1 MALRA
6 AFLTP
11 MLLPQSGHVARLRT
25 SFSYI
30 PDSPLLALRPHRNHA
45 LSRRTLIRAT
55 SSPTSTTKSSQA
67 TAADG
72 SCNQLRYAPD
82 PNETLPALPAALDM
96 TYDMP
101 PRYDP
106 QSVEQALY
114 AWWESSGLFRPS
126 RPNGLSPFVVCMPPP
141 NVTGVLHMGHAM
153 FATIEDI
160 LTRFH
165 RMQGRPS
172 LWLPGT
178 DHAGIATQLVVEKS
192 LASEGISRFDLG
204 REEFVRRVWQWK
216 QEKGGYITQQMRR
229 LGASCDWDRER
240 FTLEPHMS
248 SAVAEAFKRLY
259 DAGLIYRGEYMVNW
273 SPNLRTAVS
282 DLEVEFS
289 EESGKLYFFKYPLA
303 DSSEFLPIATT
314 RPETILGD
322 TAVCVN
328 PNDDRFKQF
337 IGRKVRVPILGREI
351 DVIADD
357 YVDMEFGTGALKVTP
372 GHDHNDYE
380 IGKRHQ
386 LEIINIM
393 NKDAS
398 INKNGGPFEGMDRF
412 EARKALWDAIENE
425 GLAIKV
431 EDYVNRVPRS
441 QRGGEIIEPLV
452 STQWFIKMESL
463 AKEAVQAVR
472 DGRLSIVPQR
482 FEKVYF
488 NWLEDIRDWCISR
501 QLWWG
506 HRIPV
511 WYVANR
517 NDEFVVAKDEE
528 EAYRMVRE
536 KYPGEDVVL
545 SQENDVLDTW
555 FSSGLWPFS
564 TMGWPEGNALDL
576 EEFFPGSVLETGYDI
591 LFFWVARMVMLS
603 IWLTGKVPF
612 HTVYLH
618 GLVRDKEGRKMSKS
632 LGNVIDPIDTIEQYG
647 TDALR
652 YTLVTGSTPGQDI
665 PLSNE
670 KVEANRNFAN
680 KLWNASR
687 YIAGNLRGLCDEER
701 QTLAQAALN
710 GPENQGVHLPL
721 PERYIIARLHILV
734 NSVSKGLESLSFGDA
749 GRLIQEFLWDEF
761 ADWYVEIS
769 KTRLYSNDENA
780 KRCARWTLVYVMDT
794 CLRLLHPF
802 MPYVTEAIW
811 HRFPRDRSPEKSLIM
826 GTWPKGGDVDE
837 EVLLRFDKLQSLVR
851 CIRNARAEYQ
861 VEAAK
866 KIPLTVRASEDT
878 AKDIDAEKATLFLLT
893 KVDPGQ
899 FAVEIVDKQ
908 SMSEDEGQESD
919 QALRLIV
926 ADGVEAVIPL
936 RSMVDFDK
944 ERQRLEKQMTKV
956 QKDLDGLTK
965 RLNAPGFEVKAPAAV
980 VAKTKQSA
988 GELDAQLTS
997 LANRLAEIDK
1007 MSNE

>member
-1 MALRA
+1 MAFRA
-6 AFLTP
+6 AFLSP
-11 MLLPQSGHVARLRT
+11 ALQPQTGNIVRLRT
-25 SFSYI
+25 PLRCI
-30 PDSPLLALRPHRNHA
+30 PSSPLLPSRQRFNLV
-45 LSRRTLIRAT
+45 LSKHTTIQAT
-55 SSPTSTTKSSQA
+55 ASSTSTTKSPWSA
-67 TAADG
+67 TAGDG
-72 SCNQLRYAPD
+72 GNQSRYAPD
-82 PNETLPALPAALDM
+82 SGEALPALPAALD
-96 TYDMP
+96 TGHEMP
-101 PRYDP
+101 TRYDP

-126 RPNGLSPFVVCMPPP
+126 RPNGSPPFVVCMPPP

-165 RMQGRPS
+165 RMRGRPS

-192 LASEGISRFDLG
+192 LASEGISRLDLG
-204 REEFVRRVWQWK
+204 REEFERRVWQWK
-216 QEKGGYITQQMRR
+216 REKGGYITQQMRR
-229 LGASCDWDRER
+229 LGASCDWERER

-248 SAVAEAFKRLY
+248 GAVAEAFKRLY
-259 DAGLIYRGEYMVNW
+259 NAGLIYRGEYMVNW
-273 SPNLRTAVS
+273 SPNLQTAVS

-289 EESGKLYFFKYPLA
+289 EEKGKLYFFKYPLA

-322 TAVCVN
+322 TAVCVHPEDN
-328 PNDDRFKQF
+328 RFKQF
-337 IGRKVRVPILGREI
+337 IGRRARVPILGREI
-351 DVIADD
+351 DIIADE

-398 INKNGGPFEGMDRF
+398 INENGGPFQGMERF
-412 EARKALWDAIENE
+412 EARKALWHAIENE

-431 EDYVNRVPRS
+431 EDHVNRVPRS

-452 STQWFIKMESL
+452 STQWFIKMEGL
-463 AKEAVQAVR
+463 AKDAVQAVR
-472 DGRLSIVPQR
+472 DGRINIVPQR

-488 NWLEDIRDWCISR
+488 NWLDDIRDWCISR

-511 WYVANR
+511 WYISNR
-517 NDEFVVAKDEE
+517 SDKFVVARDEE
-528 EAYRMVRE
+528 EAYHVARE
-536 KYPGEDVVL
+536 KYPGEDIQL
-545 SQENDVLDTW
+545 FQENDVLDTW

-564 TMGWPEGNALDL
+564 TMGWPEGSALDL
-576 EEFFPGSVLETGYDI
+576 KEFFPGSVLETGYDI

-603 IWLTGKVPF
+603 LWLTGKVPF

-618 GLVRDKEGRKMSKS
+618 GLVRDREGRKMSKS
-632 LGNVIDPIDTIEQYG
+632 LGNVIDPIDAIEQYG

-687 YIAGNLRGLCDEER
+687 YIVGNLNGLSTEER
-701 QTLAQAALN
+701 QALAQAALN
-710 GPENQGVHLPL
+710 GPVNRGTHLPL
-721 PERYIIARLHILV
+721 PERFIITKLHILV
-734 NSVSKGLESLSFGDA
+734 ESVSTGLESLSFGDA

-769 KTRLYSNDENA
+769 KTRLYSNDEDA
-780 KRCARWTLVYVMDT
+780 KKCARWTLVYVMDT

-811 HRFPRDRSPEKSLIM
+811 HRFPRDGSPESCLIKAS
-826 GTWPKGGDVDE
+826 WPKGGDVDE
-837 EVLLRFDKLQSLVR
+837 EVLRRFDRLQALVR
-851 CIRNARAEYQ
+851 RIRNARAEYQ
-861 VEAAK
+861 VEPAK
-866 KIPLTVRASEDT
+866 KIPLTVRADKDT
-878 AKDIDAEKATLFLLT
+878 AKDIEIEKATLFLLT
-893 KVDPGQ
+893 KVDPDE
-899 FAVEIVDKQ
+899 FTVEVVDKQ
-908 SMSEDEGQESD
+908 SLSEKEGQGAD
-919 QALRLIV
+919 QALHLIV
-926 ADGVEAVIPL
+926 ADGVEAVIPM
-936 RSMVDFDK
+936 RSMVDFEK
-944 ERQRLEKQMTKV
+944 ERQRLEKQMVKV

-965 RLNAPGFEVKAPAAV
+965 RLSAPGFEEKAPAAV

-988 GELDAQLTS
+988 GELDAQLSS

-1007 MSNE
+1007 VSNE

>member
-1 MALRA
+1 MVLRA
-6 AFLTP
+6 AFLSP
-11 MLLPQSGHVARLRT
+11 AFLPHTGSVVRLRT
-25 SFSYI
+25 AISYI
-30 PDSPLLALRPHRNHA
+30 SRSPFFTSQPCRHHV
-45 LSRRTLIRAT
+45 RTTRTSAQAT
-55 SSPTSTTKSSQA
+55 SSPTSVTESSR
-67 TAADG
+67 AARLENGTDE
-72 SCNQLRYAPD
+72 SRYAPD
-82 PNETLPALPAALDM
+82 PNEPLPALPAALD
-96 TYDMP
+96 TTNDMP
-101 PRYDP
+101 SRYDP

-114 AWWESSGLFRPS
+114 AWWEASGLFRPS
-126 RPNGLSPFVVCMPPP
+126 RPNGASPFIVCMPPP

-165 RMQGRPS
+165 RMRGRSS
-172 LWLPGT
+172 LWLPGA

-192 LASEGISRFDLG
+192 LASEGLSRLELG
-204 REEFVRRVWQWK
+204 REEFVRRIWEWK
-216 QEKGGYITQQMRR
+216 KDKGGYISQQMRR

-248 SAVAEAFKRLY
+248 GAVTEAFKRLY
-259 DAGLIYRGEYMVNW
+259 DEGLIYKGEYMVNW

-289 EESGKLYFFKYPLA
+289 EESGSLYYFKYPLV
-303 DSSEFLPIATT
+303 DNSGFLPIATT

-322 TAVCVN
+322 TAVCVH
-328 PNDDRFKQF
+328 PEDERFKQF

-351 DVIADD
+351 EIIADE

-380 IGKRHQ
+380 IGKRHK

-398 INKNGGPFEGMDRF
+398 INENGGPFQGMDRF
-412 EARKALWDAIENE
+412 EARKALWKAIEGE

-431 EDYVNRVPRS
+431 EDHINRVPRS

-463 AKEAVQAVR
+463 AKEAVQAVKDNR
-472 DGRLSIVPQR
+472 ISIVPQR

-511 WYVANR
+511 WYVTTHG
-517 NDEFVVAKDEE
+517 DEFVVARDEE
-528 EAYRMVRE
+528 EAYRIASER
-536 KYPGEDVVL
+536 YPGESVVL
-545 SQENDVLDTW
+545 TQENDVLDTW

-564 TMGWPEGNALDL
+564 TMGWPKEDALDFK
-576 EEFFPGSVLETGYDI
+576 EFFPGSVLETGYDI

-603 IWLTGKVPF
+603 LRLTGEVPF
-612 HTVYLH
+612 RTVYLH
-618 GLVRDKEGRKMSKS
+618 GLVRDKDGRKMSKS

-670 KVEANRNFAN
+670 KVETNRNFAN

-687 YIAGNLRGLCDEER
+687 YIVGNLKGLTKKER
-701 QTLAQAALN
+701 QELARAALD
-710 GPENQGVHLPL
+710 GPADRGYNLPL
-721 PERYIIARLHILV
+721 PERFIIARLHILV
-734 NSVSKGLESLSFGDA
+734 RSVSDGLESLSFGDA

-769 KTRLYSNDENA
+769 KTRLYSDDEDA
-780 KRCARWTLVYVMDT
+780 RQYARWTLVYVMDT

-811 HRFPRDRSPEKSLIM
+811 HRFPRDGSSENALI
-826 GTWPKGGDVDE
+826 TAAWPKGGTVDE
-837 EVLLRFDKLQSLVR
+837 EALRRFDRLQALVR
-851 CIRNARAEYQ
+851 RIRNARAEYQ
-861 VEAAK
+861 VEAGK
-866 KIPLTVRASEDT
+866 KIPLTVRADENT
-878 AKDIDAEKATLFLLT
+878 ARDIEAEKNTLFLLS
-893 KVDPGQ
+893 KVDPDE
-899 FAVEIVDKQ
+899 FAVEIVDRNSSPEQ
-908 SMSEDEGQESD
+908 EENDED
-919 QALRLIV
+919 QALHLIV
-926 ADGVEAVIPL
+926 ADGLEAVIPM
-936 RSMVDFDK
+936 RSMIDFDK
-944 ERQRLEKQMTKV
+944 ERQRLEKQMAKV

-965 RLNAPGFEVKAPAAV
+965 RLNAPGFEDKAPAAL

-997 LANRLAEIDK
+997 LTSRLAEIERL
-1007 MSNE
+1007 SEN